1 MIKLKRMHLH
11 LIIFLVLWIL
21 IGCDTSSLES
31 NGSVPENEPP
41 GTAQIRFIHSA
52 SSASELDFAYRDI
65 TDNKLYL
72 LHSET
77 TYGHQYGYF
86 SFYSGEREIR
96 MCQSYS
102 DIAVAVALATLED
115 DKKYLV
121 IAYDYQATINPE
133 LMVLPDTLTTP
144 ESGVSF
150 VRFIHTGA
158 DVSFIQI
165 AEKDS
170 NDVLVSLNHLAN
182 SGYFK
187 MQART
192 YRFELRTTQEQTL
205 ILEVEPITFLSGQ
218 SYSIVFSGSISDL
231 TAIDFNAKVY
241 RETSL

>member
-1 MIKLKRMHLH
+1 MKHLIKIQAH
-11 LIIFLVLWIL
+11 LIIFSFSLLL
-21 IGCDTSSLES
+21 IGCDTSALES
-31 NGSVPENEPP
+31 NGNVPEEEPP
-41 GTAQIRFIHSA
+41 GSAKIRFIHSA
-52 SSASELDFAYRDI
+52 SSTAELDFAYRDI

-86 SFYSGEREIR
+86 DFYSGEREIR
-96 MCQSYS
+96 MYQSYS
-102 DIAVAVALATLED
+102 DIAVAAAITTFDD
-115 DKKYLV
+115 DKKYAV

-144 ESGVSF
+144 QSGVSF
-150 VRFIHTGA
+150 VRFVHTGT
-158 DVSFIQI
+158 DVSSMHI

-170 NDVLVSLNHLAN
+170 NNVLVTLSHLAN

-187 MQART
+187 LQART
-192 YRFELRTTQEQTL
+192 YRFEVRTAQEQTL
-205 ILEVEPITFLSGQ
+205 ILEVEPVTFLSGQ
-218 SYSIVFSGSISDL
+218 SYSIVFSGSISNL